1 MSLWIAIFEQVRSR
15 RSLLPLVLSLTAGLS
30 ALGALQLRF
39 TEDVFELLPQKDP
52 TVVEGRLAL
61 TRFRALE
68 RIVIDVEAPD
78 TAAVV
83 AGIDQLAAQ
92 LAQTPGISKVTSK
105 LSDDALVDIAQAYE
119 GKVPLLFDEAMEARR
134 SSPAGSR
141 SSWKEPR
148 ARVASRPLRPSSGV
162 IPLRSRSSC
171 FGALTA

>member
-15 RSLLPLVLSLTAGLS
+15 RWLLPLVLSLTAGLS

-119 GKVPLLFDEAMEARR
+119 GKVPLLFDEAMEAEVARR
-134 SSPAGSR
+134 TSGCH
-141 SSWKEPR
+141 PR
-148 ARVASRPLRPSSGV
+148 APGV
-162 IPLRSRSSC
+162 RGRSR
-171 FGALTA
+171 GQGWHPGHYGPVQA